1 MVKPILLAVLLVS
14 GVSTHLSSGDAYER
28 YCVECH
34 RELPTSL
41 QRMFMRYLLVY
52 GGEKNVKAGLKHY
65 LKYPLKEISV
75 MSDLFID
82 NYGIKKKTTTLSDK
96 QIDKALEIYWEKF
109 KVIDKLK

>member
-1 MVKPILLAVLLVS
+1 MVKPILIAVLLIS
-14 GVSTHLSSGDAYER
+14 GLSTQLSSADAYER

-34 RELPTSL
+34 KELPTSL

-75 MSDLFID
+75 MSDLFTD
-82 NYGIKKKTTTLSDK
+82 NYGIKKKTTLSDR
-96 QIDKALEIYWEKF
+96 QIDKALDIYWKKF